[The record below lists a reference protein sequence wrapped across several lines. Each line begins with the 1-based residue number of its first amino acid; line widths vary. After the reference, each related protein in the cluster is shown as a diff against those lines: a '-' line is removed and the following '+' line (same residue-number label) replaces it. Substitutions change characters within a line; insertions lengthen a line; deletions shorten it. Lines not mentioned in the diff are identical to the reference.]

1 MNSKSSLLRRSL
13 AAVLAGAAAVFVGL
27 SSGCIAPS
35 AESTRSAHES
45 APDAD
50 HDGSDPHEPDGATGA
65 APGQGASASASVAGW
80 TALGDTGAPGEVRRV
95 IPLTQGGYAVL
106 VKMPDSKSA
115 VYKWSG
121 QTGPQEWSLLRP
133 VTPDP
138 PNQGQAP
145 IGDVS
150 DIAEFDG
157 RLYAS
162 GPFTWSSGQQI
173 FDGMF
178 SQGVLSDA
186 SRWVI
191 SMALDASPPQWVA
204 MSANN
209 TLGASPYSDYAP
221 NGNLFLHV
229 VPAGPLRGLYLLGGG
244 LGCSHSGCAQE
255 GNTILRLRPSP
266 NGMAGGLGAVSI
278 SSPGGKQARAVA
290 HGAMPLTAGAAP
302 TPVLVV
308 GGLVQHVTD
317 GVPDPRGYGLAAW
330 DGTAWHPVATGIE
343 PPKVVC
349 INQMCD
355 LGLAQSVLGLAFVG
369 TDLYVSG
376 EFATVPPAPNVTDAL
391 GPCGYDP
398 LETCQVLNG
407 FALVRDGQWHALRD
421 SRFALPG
428 LAFAGLGSPMGK
440 RLVATNDGVLLLGGP
455 WIPGQIAGATDS
467 TSPLVSRPLGTDDK
481 NGILRW
487 KDNRWDSLQ
496 GGTQCAANDSQCSGV
511 VHDVAVVPGRPS
523 FLVAGEFSAVGRAQ
537 INAASSNKL
546 ALFTPGDEEE
556 CVADIDGDGAVS
568 GTDLTSLLSMWGAT
582 GETSADLNDDGSVNG
597 SDLTVLLS
605 AWGQCPVGIAPCG
618 APLVDARDGRSYPTV
633 LVGTQCWM
641 AANLDHGVQIS
652 ASSVGSTALDDSVT
666 QKLCYANAA
675 ANCTMHGGLYEWS
688 EAMQFAPSDPLSR
701 GRTRGACPEG
711 WHIPTD
717 LEVQLLEHALGM
729 TPSDVVGTGYRGTLE
744 GKKLKEGG
752 STGFDMKLS
761 GRRVAQTNTFSGL
774 DATGGFWTATAATSA
789 SWTRQFN
796 TMDKLG
802 RFSTTAVD
810 AYAIRCVRD

>member
-1 MNSKSSLLRRSL
+1 
-13 AAVLAGAAAVFVGL
+13 FVGL

-50 HDGSDPHEPDGATGA
+50 HDGGDPHEPDGATGA

-115 VYKWSG
+115 VYKWNG
-121 QTGPQEWSLLRP
+121 QTGPQAVWTSLLALP
-133 VTPDP
+133 TVA
-138 PNQGQAP
+138 QVGE
-145 IGDVS
+145 VS

-157 RLYAS
+157 RLYVS
-162 GPFTWSSGQQI
+162 GPFRWSFGDQFPIEGSSLTI
-173 FDGMF
+173 
-178 SQGVLSDA
+178 GVMLQFK
-186 SRWVI
+186 RLLI
-191 SMALDASPPQWVA
+191 SISLDAPQYWVA
-204 MSANN
+204 MKI
-209 TLGASPYSDYAP
+209 GPGVSPCVDDAWCSDVMSTNP
-221 NGNLFLHV
+221 LRLHV

-244 LGCSHSGCAQE
+244 LGISGAGCGESRSSVIQV
-255 GNTILRLRPSP
+255 RPTLQA
-266 NGMAGGLGAVSI
+266 MKCGLGKIPVTSGA
-278 SSPGGKQARAVA
+278 GTTHATAVA
-290 HGAMPLTAGAAP
+290 HGAMPLTPGAPP

-308 GGLVQHVTD
+308 GGLLHVD
-317 GVPDPRGYGLAAW
+317 DAQGQPHPQGYGLGAW

-343 PPKVVC
+343 PLSPAS
-349 INQMCD
+349 IG
-355 LGLAQSVLGLAFVG
+355 GLSNTPLQQSVQGLAFVG

-376 EFATVPPAPNVTDAL
+376 EFATVPLDPARTYNNVTDAL
-391 GPCGYDP
+391 GACGSP
-398 LETCQVLNG
+398 GETCQVLNG
-407 FALVRDGQWHALRD
+407 FAVVKNGRWEVLRD
-421 SRFALPG
+421 SRYALPG

-455 WIPGQIAGATDS
+455 WIPGQIAGATGS
-467 TSPLVSRPLGTDDK
+467 NSPFVSPPLGTDEK

-496 GGTQCAANDSQCSGV
+496 GGTQCAATDPQCSGV
-511 VHDVAVVPGRPS
+511 VHDVAIVPGRPS

-537 INAASSNKL
+537 INDASSNKL
-546 ALFTPGDEEE
+546 ALFTPGNE
-556 CVADIDGDGAVS
+556 CVADIDGDGAIAGS
-568 GTDLTSLLSMWGAT
+568 DLGVVLSMWGVT
-582 GETSADLNDDGSVNG
+582 TPTKADLNDDGIVDG
-597 SDLTVLLS
+597 ADVGALVA
-605 AWGQCPVGIAPCG
+605 AWGQCPGAIAPCG

-652 ASSVGSTALDDSVT
+652 ASSVGSTASNDSVT

-688 EAMQFAPSDPLSR
+688 EAMQFAPSDPLST

-711 WHIPTD
+711 WHLPTD
-717 LEVQLLEHALGM
+717 LEVQVLEHALGM
-729 TPSDVVGTGYRGTLE
+729 TPSDVVGTNYRGTLE
-744 GKKLKEGG
+744 GKKLKVGG

-761 GRRVAQTNTFSGL
+761 GRRVAQNNTFSGL
-774 DATGGFWTATAATSA
+774 DATGGFWTATAATSAA